1 MTNYLTKPRVILKF
15 LISVVFLHHFK
26 NGYFLIFFSIFKNIL
41 YKIVKLTFKFI
52 MISSKNLKI
61 IFILFISSIFL
72 NSCGG
77 KLPGADARKYDPDP
91 KKRVKKNLEEGRGFR
106 LSETFGASKGGTFEF
121 ASSNVL
127 WRASLDTID
136 FMPLASVN
144 YSGGIIIT
152 DWYST
157 DQASNESIKISIR
170 FLTNEIRSDAL
181 DIKVFNKKC
190 LSQLNCVTS
199 EKSGNLIT
207 ELKEKILKTA
217 ALYEVQKN
225 TKNSKEYKGKQKY

>member
-1 MTNYLTKPRVILKF
+1 MHL
-15 LISVVFLHHFK
+15 FK
-26 NGYFLIFFSIFKNIL
+26 
-41 YKIVKLTFKFI
+41 V
-52 MISSKNLKI
+52 LKI
-61 IFILFISSIFL
+61 IAILFLSSIFL

-91 KKRVKKNLEEGRGFR
+91 RKRVAKNLEEGRGFR
-106 LSETFGASKGGTFEF
+106 LSDTMNKSRGGVFEF
-121 ASSNVL
+121 ASSNEL
-127 WRASLDTID
+127 WRASLDIID

-157 DQASNESIKISIR
+157 DQASKESIKISIR

-190 LSQLNCVTS
+190 VAQSSCVIS
-199 EKSGNLIT
+199 EKKGNLAS
-207 ELKEKILKTA
+207 ELQEKILKMA
-217 ALYEVQKN
+217 ARYEAEKKN
-225 TKNSKEYKGKQKY
+225 

>member
-1 MTNYLTKPRVILKF
+1 MFSLKNFKIVFF
-15 LISVVFLHHFK
+15 LILTSIL
-26 NGYFLIFFSIFKNIL
+26 LI
-41 YKIVKLTFKFI
+41 
-52 MISSKNLKI
+52 
-61 IFILFISSIFL
+61 
-72 NSCGG
+72 SCNG

-106 LSETFGASKGGTFEF
+106 FNDITDKMGGGVFDF
-121 ASSNVL
+121 ASSNEL

-136 FMPLASVN
+136 FMPLSSVN

-157 DQASNESIKISIR
+157 DQTSNDSIKISIR

-190 LSQLNCVTS
+190 LAEYNCVIS
-199 EKSGNLIT
+199 EKTGNLIT
-207 ELKEKILKTA
+207 ELKGKILKTA
-217 ALYEVQKN
+217 AVYEAEN
-225 TKNSKEYKGKQKY
+225 KGKKSKSYTGQQKY